1 MFEQTW
7 SSNCQLV
14 KISRS
19 SNWVSSKEN
28 SELTLLACLS
38 TTNLLSCGWNSPVL
52 PGTSEA
58 GGASGI
64 FSDST
69 RWWLPEIW
77 TWLVAVSHR
86 LTGLGGLS
94 VSQSGK
100 ALWGAP
106 VLPVSHL
113 LLPLSRVPAG
123 PHVRPGKVVARYQLF
138 ILTTPASL
146 NVKCQQSTHTMH
158 AQVSGKID
166 LINQREQIFYEG
178 SQNLILFI
186 RPETDFWGWNFHQSD
201 SDDIHHS
208 ITHFPLNELIFKIST
223 EI

>member
-38 TTNLLSCGWNSPVL
+38 TTNLLSCGWNSLVL

-69 RWWLPEIW
+69 RWWQTEIW

-123 PHVRPGKVVARYQLF
+123 PHVRPGVVGSISIIHPDNTSKSQ
-138 ILTTPASL
+138 
-146 NVKCQQSTHTMH
+146 CQM
-158 AQVSGKID
+158 
-166 LINQREQIFYEG
+166 
-178 SQNLILFI
+178 
-186 RPETDFWGWNFHQSD
+186 
-201 SDDIHHS
+201 
-208 ITHFPLNELIFKIST
+208 ST
-223 EI
+223 EHSHHACSGQWALVPW